1 MESTASSALLN
12 TTLTTSEGSSN
23 IQGVNLDHTSH
34 SEMEIAHPE
43 GQILHEVITIPD
55 VSAGITEGSSAF
67 DMQRIN
73 NPSNGTSLHYVTSEI
88 PANEISMMSVMSAFS
103 EPSNDPEI
111 SMISINEIS
120 KMSVCSE
127 PSNDPQ
133 IAMMS
138 IFKNLQKIKKI
149 LLEKKALKDLQVTPV

>member
-34 SEMEIAHPE
+34 SEMEIAH
-43 GQILHEVITIPD
+43 HE
-55 VSAGITEGSSAF
+55 GITEGSSAF

-88 PANEISMMSVMSAFS
+88 PANEISMMSVMSACS

-120 KMSVCSE
+120 MMSVCSE

>member
-1 MESTASSALLN
+1 MESTASSTLLN
-12 TTLTTSEGSSN
+12 TTLTTWRGSSN

-43 GQILHEVITIPD
+43 GKILHEVITIPD
-55 VSAGITEGSSAF
+55 DSAGITEGSSDF
-67 DMQRIN
+67 DMQRID
-73 NPSNGTSLHYVTSEI
+73 NPSNGTSLHCVTSEI
-88 PANEISMMSVMSAFS
+88 PANEISMMSV
-103 EPSNDPEI
+103 
-111 SMISINEIS
+111 
-120 KMSVCSE
+120 CSE
-127 PSNDPQ
+127 PSIDPE